1 MKCVKCG
8 TRKSGSQRVECWTNA
23 QKCASCYYGKQWQ
36 KAIKK
41 RTDKSFP
48 ISNHIS
54 PDAKI
59 SRTAKVWHGAYVGPN
74 TTIAKNTI
82 IGSLAHIDYNVI
94 IGRDCKIEG
103 QAYLPPGTIIGN
115 DVFIGPA
122 AVLTN
127 DRRPDLTKTD
137 YNLEGVRVEDGAVIC
152 ARAVIRAGVTVGKN
166 ALVAMGAVVLDDVP
180 PNTSVGGNP
189 AKRILTQR
197 ERYSHTNT
205 NK

>member
-94 IGRDCKIEG
+94 IGRDCKIEV
-103 QAYLPPGTIIGN
+103 QASDMGRESRQPKEWRQKTLIGLCHKCHSSN
-115 DVFIGPA
+115 
-122 AVLTN
+122 
-127 DRRPDLTKTD
+127 
-137 YNLEGVRVEDGAVIC
+137 VEIVDIEDFPVC
-152 ARAVIRAGVTVGKN
+152 EKC
-166 ALVAMGAVVLDDVP
+166 
-180 PNTSVGGNP
+180 
-189 AKRILTQR
+189 K
-197 ERYSHTNT
+197 
-205 NK
+205 K